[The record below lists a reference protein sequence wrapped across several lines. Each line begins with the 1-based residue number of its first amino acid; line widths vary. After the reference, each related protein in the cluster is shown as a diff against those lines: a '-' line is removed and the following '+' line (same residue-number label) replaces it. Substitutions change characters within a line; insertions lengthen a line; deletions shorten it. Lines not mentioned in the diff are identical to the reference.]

1 MNYVSKYA
9 FVMLCLFSLTPA
21 ALPVVINKD
30 ASQLRIEQ
38 ATAKAVSL
46 INGRQYRQASVVIA
60 DLLDANNLS
69 EQSAVSIVNA
79 YLKHNRVGDAH
90 RICQF
95 GLMRYIR
102 SPRLLTLMGNIYDR
116 RGLSE
121 TALVYYTRVPA
132 GKNPDSD
139 KTNALKERIARDYLR
154 LMDFENAQDVL
165 TGSNSDIYDSQVHTV
180 AKAKY
185 FASIGEL
192 DNAVKII
199 NRSLEK
205 KASTPLILTKSQLL
219 LLDGQYHETVSVI
232 EKIENQLTGAQ
243 RSAAMMIKSAAYL
256 QLDSN
261 EQAMEAFQR
270 GKSLNSGSNIHNLSE
285 SILYM
290 SLGNIDEATKSLR
303 AAPMPFPELAGYT
316 SLRDHMQPSGL
327 AKAIGLGY
335 FSFDQGFYDITKKT
349 TLAALKTDKNNVFL
363 RFLLAESHRGLHD
376 YAAAVA
382 ELNTL
387 IATMPES
394 FFFRYQLAT
403 IYEQMGRDEEALAL
417 FKVLS
422 EERPDFIMAQLSH
435 GKLLATLGRWEE
447 AKSTY
452 SWSLNF
458 QPEAAPLLIS
468 YGFALI
474 EVNDHASLATIV
486 ETLESNN
493 RVPQSLVLHLKGW
506 SAYTRNNTTE
516 AEQLLLQALALNPG
530 SPEVYYHLAVVLLKN
545 GKKTQAQNLFTQV
558 LFYPEQRK
566 KYQQKID
573 SLLAASTL

>member
-1 MNYVSKYA
+1 MNYVSKNA
-9 FVMLCLFSLTPA
+9 LVLLCLFYLTPTTLA
-21 ALPVVINKD
+21 VVINKD

-46 INGRQYRQASVVIA
+46 INGQQYRQASVVIA

-79 YLKHNRVGDAH
+79 YLKQNRVGDAH

-116 RGLSE
+116 RGLSD
-121 TALVYYTRVPA
+121 TALIYYTRVPTD
-132 GKNPDSD
+132 GSSVPDRAS
-139 KTNALKERIARDYLR
+139 ALRELIAHDYLR
-154 LMDFENAQDVL
+154 LMDFEGAQDAL
-165 TGSNSDIYDSQVHTV
+165 KGSNSDIYDSQVHTV

-192 DNAVKII
+192 DNAVKTLD
-199 NRSLEK
+199 RSLET

-219 LLDGQYHETVSVI
+219 LLDGQFHETINVI

-243 RSAAMMIKSAAYL
+243 LSAALMIKSTAYL

-261 EQAMEAFQR
+261 EQAMDTFQR
-270 GKSLNSGSNIHNLSE
+270 SKSLNPGSNIHSLSE

-303 AAPMPFPELAGYT
+303 KAPMPFPELAGYT
-316 SLRDHMQPSGL
+316 SLRDHMKPSRL
-327 AKAIGLGY
+327 AKAISLSY
-335 FSFDQGFYDITKKT
+335 FSLDQGFYNITIKT
-349 TLAALKTDKNNVFL
+349 TLAALKTNKNNVFL
-363 RFLLAESHRGLHD
+363 RFLLAESHRRQHD

-382 ELNTL
+382 ELKTL
-387 IATMPES
+387 ITTMPES

-403 IYEQMGRDEEALAL
+403 TYEQMGREEDALAL
-417 FKVLS
+417 FKALS

-458 QPEAAPLLIS
+458 QPEVAPLLIS

-493 RVPQSLVLHLKGW
+493 RVPHSLVLHLKGW

-516 AEQLLLQALALNPG
+516 AEQLLLQALTLNPG
-530 SPEVYYHLAVVLLKN
+530 SPEIYYHLAVVLLKN
-545 GKKTQAQNLFTQV
+545 GKKSQAQNLFTQV